1 MVRGKLRQLRQARP
15 KAHDGGGAH
24 GVGDHHQ
31 PTHFAIAAYGR
42 GSGSAALRRQGVDLI
57 ARVREVAGPTASVV
71 EGPPPLARA
80 LRHGGNRPGI
90 AEHYRAV
97 AEIVGYLMQLRRWW
111 RGEGGGRH

>member
-1 MVRGKLRQLRQARP
+1 
-15 KAHDGGGAH
+15 
-24 GVGDHHQ
+24 
-31 PTHFAIAAYGR
+31 
-42 GSGSAALRRQGVDLI
+42 
-57 ARVREVAGPTASVV
+57 VV